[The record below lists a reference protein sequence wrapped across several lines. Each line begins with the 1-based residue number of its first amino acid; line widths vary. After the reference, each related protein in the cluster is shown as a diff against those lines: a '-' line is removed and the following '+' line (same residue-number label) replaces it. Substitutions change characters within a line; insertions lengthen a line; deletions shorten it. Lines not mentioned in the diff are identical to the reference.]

1 MFVNLEITLRP
12 VIAFGMQPYSLRSFR
27 SARLENEKASIPQ
40 KEKSALLSPSG
51 YSQAERPS
59 FGPASPQW
67 GHKSQ
72 AATLED
78 SWRVGKPALQKFR
91 LKEK

>member
-27 SARLENEKASIPQ
+27 SARLENEKVSIPQ
-40 KEKSALLSPSG
+40 KEKPALLSPSG

-72 AATLED
+72 AATFAKIVDGLET
-78 SWRVGKPALQKFR
+78 RPTKFQAQG
-91 LKEK
+91 